1 MLDSLLGISVV
12 PALKEPVRR
21 VVDFPLHPSKERKKS
36 REKETALEGKEAI
49 RKLTFD
55 KRMAV

>member
-21 VVDFPLHPSKERKKS
+21 VVETSRSTPQKKERNL
-36 REKETALEGKEAI
+36 EK
-49 RKLTFD
+49 RKQL
-55 KRMAV
+55 